1 MISVIATARTTTIN
15 LKNYVRTFHSNGDY
29 NQNKKNKNVVI
40 SLIEKNYHYNT
51 LQSILCIVLAV
62 VRHKNGIGRE
72 KCKTNRCCSYCQ
84 IYKKAYVHN
93 IALTG

>member
-15 LKNYVRTFHSNGDY
+15 LKNYVRTFHNNDDY

-51 LQSILCIVLAV
+51 IKSILCIVIACCPYLSIMASTIKFILLLV
-62 VRHKNGIGRE
+62 TIGPE
-72 KCKTNRCCSYCQ
+72 
-84 IYKKAYVHN
+84 
-93 IALTG
+93 